1 MTRCCDKP
9 DGAPC
14 AHEPIPAVPT
24 VPMPGWEHREQL
36 LRRTAELHAALAK
49 FTEQCM
55 PMARAIADGYAQLTR
70 QLREAGYLDDQDQP
84 VKPADRPAWQS
95 PYGPPKRR
103 R

>member
-1 MTRCCDKP
+1 MTRCCDTP
-9 DGAPC
+9 EGAPC
-14 AHEPIPAVPT
+14 AHDTIPT

-36 LRRTAELHAALAK
+36 LQAAAELHTAITK
-49 FTEQCM
+49 FTESFM
-55 PMARAIADGYAQLTR
+55 PMARALADSYAQFVR